1 MYLRIG
7 SININYFSLSSL
19 RSLCKTIL
27 NNTNPATASACDR
40 AKVLVEILS
49 KVTQNNQNASGESS
63 ENTET
68 LSKIDASKVLT
79 VATSVKSERDEVKTL
94 KSVLGTQG
102 TLRPIFEGQLKQK
115 RAIREH
121 ALGLRKLV
129 AEAGLKYEDL
139 AIMYKENIISTAAT
153 SDEVFEKQFESRRT
167 TLKASIMDA
176 SDKDLEELVKLL
188 DKHFIKSTQI
198 SSPNSN
204 ATNVKKNNTGNTT
217 KNNATTAAAKN
228 HENTSVSNKK

>member
-1 MYLRIG
+1 M
-7 SININYFSLSSL
+7 
-19 RSLCKTIL
+19 

-49 KVTQNNQNASGESS
+49 KVTQNSQNATGESS

-79 VATSVKSERDEVKTL
+79 VATSVKSERDEVTTL

-139 AIMYKENIISTAAT
+139 AIMYKENIISTAAP

-188 DKHFIKSTQI
+188 DKHFIKTQN
-198 SSPNSN
+198 SPPNSN
-204 ATNVKKNNTGNTT
+204 ATNVKNTTTANTT
-217 KNNATTAAAKN
+217 KNNAATSAAKN

>member
-1 MYLRIG
+1 
-7 SININYFSLSSL
+7 
-19 RSLCKTIL
+19 L

-49 KVTQNNQNASGESS
+49 KVTQNSQNATGEPD
-63 ENTET
+63 TET

-79 VATSVKSERDEVKTL
+79 VATSVKSERDEVTTL

-139 AIMYKENIISTAAT
+139 AIMYKENIISTAAP
-153 SDEVFEKQFESRRT
+153 SDDVFEKQFESRRT

-188 DKHFIKSTQI
+188 DKHFIKTTQN
-198 SSPNSN
+198 SPPNSNSN
-204 ATNVKKNNTGNTT
+204 ATNVKNTTTANTT
-217 KNNATTAAAKN
+217 KNNAATAAAKN

>member
-1 MYLRIG
+1 M
-7 SININYFSLSSL
+7 
-19 RSLCKTIL
+19 

-49 KVTQNNQNASGESS
+49 KVTQNSQNATGESS

-139 AIMYKENIISTAAT
+139 AIMYKENIISTAAP

-188 DKHFIKSTQI
+188 DKHFIKTQN
-198 SSPNSN
+198 SPPNSN
-204 ATNVKKNNTGNTT
+204 ATNVKNTTTANTT
-217 KNNATTAAAKN
+217 KNNAATAAAKN

>member
-1 MYLRIG
+1 M
-7 SININYFSLSSL
+7 LSSL

-49 KVTQNNQNASGESS
+49 KVTQNSQNATGESS

-79 VATSVKSERDEVKTL
+79 VATSVKSERDEVTTL

-139 AIMYKENIISTAAT
+139 AIMYKENIISTAAP

-188 DKHFIKSTQI
+188 DKHFIKTQN
-198 SSPNSN
+198 SPPNSNN
-204 ATNVKKNNTGNTT
+204 ATNVKNTTTATTT
-217 KNNATTAAAKN
+217 KNNTATSAAKN

>member
-1 MYLRIG
+1 
-7 SININYFSLSSL
+7 
-19 RSLCKTIL
+19 L

-49 KVTQNNQNASGESS
+49 KVTQNSQNATGEPD
-63 ENTET
+63 TET

-79 VATSVKSERDEVKTL
+79 VATSVKSERDEVTTL

-139 AIMYKENIISTAAT
+139 AIMYKENIISTPAP
-153 SDEVFEKQFESRRT
+153 SDDVFEKQFESRRT

-188 DKHFIKSTQI
+188 DKHFIKTTQN
-198 SSPNSN
+198 SPPNSNSN
-204 ATNVKKNNTGNTT
+204 ATNVKNTTTANTT
-217 KNNATTAAAKN
+217 KNNAATAAAKN

>member
-1 MYLRIG
+1 MG
-7 SININYFSLSSL
+7 

-79 VATSVKSERDEVKTL
+79 VATSVKSEQDEVQTL

-139 AIMYKENIISTAAT
+139 AIMYKNLDDCNSENAEPPP
-153 SDEVFEKQFESRRT
+153 EVVSENQFESRRN
-167 TLKASIMDA
+167 TLKASILDA

-188 DKHFIKSTQI
+188 DKHFIKK
-198 SSPNSN
+198 SP
-204 ATNVKKNNTGNTT
+204 TIV
-217 KNNATTAAAKN
+217 TTAKN
-228 HENTSVSNKK
+228 ANVDENLANSSATKK

>member
-1 MYLRIG
+1 M
-7 SININYFSLSSL
+7 
-19 RSLCKTIL
+19 

-49 KVTQNNQNASGESS
+49 KVTQNSQNATGESS

-79 VATSVKSERDEVKTL
+79 VATSVKSERDEVTTL

-139 AIMYKENIISTAAT
+139 AIMYKENIISTAAP

-188 DKHFIKSTQI
+188 DKHFIKTQN
-198 SSPNSN
+198 SPPNSN
-204 ATNVKKNNTGNTT
+204 ATNVKNTATANTT
-217 KNNATTAAAKN
+217 KNNAATAAAKN

>member
-1 MYLRIG
+1 M
-7 SININYFSLSSL
+7 
-19 RSLCKTIL
+19 

-49 KVTQNNQNASGESS
+49 KVTQNSQNATGEPD
-63 ENTET
+63 TET

-79 VATSVKSERDEVKTL
+79 VATSVKSERDEVTTL

-139 AIMYKENIISTAAT
+139 AIMYKENIISTPAP
-153 SDEVFEKQFESRRT
+153 SDDVFEKQFESRRT

-188 DKHFIKSTQI
+188 DKHFIKTTQN
-198 SSPNSN
+198 SPPNSNSN
-204 ATNVKKNNTGNTT
+204 ATNVKNTTTANTT
-217 KNNATTAAAKN
+217 KNNAATAAAKN